1 VTLTLRDERPQRRK
15 GLWIRQVEGETSI
28 FDPETQAVHLLNDT
42 ALAIWE
48 QCDGQTLPSEMV
60 AAICELSALPED
72 VVTEDVARVLDG
84 LDRSGLLRWVA
95 Q

>member
-1 VTLTLRDERPQRRK
+1 MLTLRDDCPSRRT

-28 FDPETQAVHLLNDT
+28 FDPETHNVHLLNDT

-60 AAICELSALPED
+60 AAIGELSGLPHEVVAED
-72 VVTEDVARVLDG
+72 VGRVLGRFDEA
-84 LDRSGLLRWVA
+84 GLLRWVA
-95 Q
+95 P

>member
-1 VTLTLRDERPQRRK
+1 MLTLRHDCPSRRA

-28 FDPETQAVHLLNDT
+28 FDPATHNVHLLNDT

-60 AAICELSALPED
+60 AAIGELSGLPHEVVAED
-72 VVTEDVARVLDG
+72 VGRVLGQFDEA
-84 LDRSGLLRWVA
+84 GLLRWVA
-95 Q
+95 P